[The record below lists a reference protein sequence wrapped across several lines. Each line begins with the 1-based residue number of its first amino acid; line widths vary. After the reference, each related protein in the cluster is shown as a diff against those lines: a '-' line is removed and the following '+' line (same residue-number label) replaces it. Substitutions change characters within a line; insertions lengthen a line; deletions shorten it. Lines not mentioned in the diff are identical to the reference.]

1 LRCLANAILL
11 RRGRSVDALFLTGS
25 SPRRIRQRNEVAALQ
40 ALCQSGPLTRADL
53 ARELRLNRSSSGHII
68 AALAADGLVR
78 EARDGASSIGG
89 GSGKAGRPGIRL
101 ELVPDARCF
110 IGVEIGVEHITVV
123 EIDLAANLVLT
134 RVEPFDGPSTSVERA
149 VALAVGLAL
158 DVVPEASLAR
168 CEGFGVSTPAQMD
181 SLGFVRIAPLL
192 GWQDV
197 HLTDLVRSAL
207 PLRAPV
213 VAENDANAFAFGA
226 SYRRSGLRSGVTL
239 CLVMESGVGGGVVIE
254 GKLFRGAHG
263 VAGEIGHLL
272 VSDAFGPRRNLE
284 QVIGLGTV
292 MDRYREIASK
302 PPVLANLLVDVRS
315 GFAPAVA
322 IAEQW
327 GKSLAYGLV
336 QACRVIDPDQ
346 IVLGGSLAALYAPIA
361 DRVMED
367 IRLIQ
372 EASFP
377 LPSIIVDLD
386 AGAGPAFGA
395 ACLLHQR
402 YLSLE
407 SQRLIDAPTRDETA
421 IERPAPCP

>member
-1 LRCLANAILL
+1 M
-11 RRGRSVDALFLTGS
+11 DAPFLTGS

-40 ALCQSGPLTRADL
+40 ALYQSGPLTRADL

-68 AALAADGLVR
+68 AALAAGGLVR
-78 EARDGASSIGG
+78 EVRRGSSNDGGHA
-89 GSGKAGRPGIRL
+89 KAGRPGIRL

-158 DVVPEASLAR
+158 DIVPKANLAR

-192 GWQDV
+192 GWRDV
-197 HLTDLVRSAL
+197 HLADLVRAAL

-226 SYRRSGLRSGVTL
+226 TYPRSGLHSGVTL
-239 CLVMESGVGGGVVIE
+239 CLVMESGVGGGVVID

-272 VSDAFGPRRNLE
+272 VSDAFESRRNLE
-284 QVIGLGTV
+284 QTIGLGTV
-292 MDRYREIASK
+292 MDRYREVASK
-302 PPVLANLLVDVRS
+302 PPVLANLLADVES

-322 IAEQW
+322 IAKEW

-336 QACRVIDPDQ
+336 QACRVIDADR

-361 DRVMED
+361 DGVMED

-372 EASFP
+372 EPSFP

-407 SQRLIDAPTRDETA
+407 SQRLIDAPTADETV
-421 IERPAPCP
+421 IERSAPCP